1 MALAEEEAL
10 GEEASSPEIRQRRK
24 ERWEDCKS
32 EAVTEGLKR
41 KGCGERRSPPKA
53 KLPRPE
59 S

>member
-41 KGCGERRSPPKA
+41 KGCGERRSP
-53 KLPRPE
+53 L
-59 S
+59 